1 MNLQKAQD
9 RINELM
15 SIFVSQVKGATAMGR
30 TDINRVSE
38 TLLIPLFS
46 EIFGYK
52 KLGNLN
58 FSERSNFPGIDLADD
73 GARVAFQI
81 TSTSTSEK
89 VKDTLQQFVDHQ
101 LFKRYDRLI
110 VYILTDKQ
118 KSYPAYT
125 LRQIV
130 GNNFSFNPERDVL
143 DYRDLLKTVGSFQID
158 KARTVQTILE
168 ANFADGKPPLFPV
181 DGETLTEIVHLNLL
195 EIMFP
200 DTLYVADLITDEDPP
215 KKSRLRKKVPYP
227 SRKNVNKARE
237 KVQAALEQLG
247 LRFSLDWETHE
258 NKIITFHD
266 LNDHNLP
273 LSEIVDK
280 GTITPLSPVEFY
292 GVNENCERV
301 FKSLLNRCL
310 QQKLYRRQVQWQ
322 NEEKLYI
329 FCEVDGMAERVEK
342 WQGKKENERSVY
354 WRTMKNNKPEE
365 ILHCKHLAFKTQC
378 KHFYNRWYLLVKP
391 EWFFSRDGYKRS
403 YYGADKVEWLKRQE
417 GNKHVANHLSFIVHF
432 LKYDRPPDLI
442 TRNSAYPYLSFGD
455 LVGFDTAPVLNDRT
469 WNPPDIKTDDNKITD
484 SDDLSLFE
492 I

>member
-52 KLGNLN
+52 KLRNLN

-73 GARVAFQI
+73 GARVSFQI

-181 DGETLTEIVHLNLL
+181 G
-195 EIMFP
+195 
-200 DTLYVADLITDEDPP
+200 
-215 KKSRLRKKVPYP
+215 
-227 SRKNVNKARE
+227 
-237 KVQAALEQLG
+237 G
-247 LRFSLDWETHE
+247 
-258 NKIITFHD
+258 
-266 LNDHNLP
+266 
-273 LSEIVDK
+273 
-280 GTITPLSPVEFY
+280 
-292 GVNENCERV
+292 
-301 FKSLLNRCL
+301 
-310 QQKLYRRQVQWQ
+310 
-322 NEEKLYI
+322 
-329 FCEVDGMAERVEK
+329 
-342 WQGKKENERSVY
+342 
-354 WRTMKNNKPEE
+354 
-365 ILHCKHLAFKTQC
+365 
-378 KHFYNRWYLLVKP
+378 
-391 EWFFSRDGYKRS
+391 
-403 YYGADKVEWLKRQE
+403 
-417 GNKHVANHLSFIVHF
+417 
-432 LKYDRPPDLI
+432 
-442 TRNSAYPYLSFGD
+442 
-455 LVGFDTAPVLNDRT
+455 
-469 WNPPDIKTDDNKITD
+469 
-484 SDDLSLFE
+484 
-492 I
+492 